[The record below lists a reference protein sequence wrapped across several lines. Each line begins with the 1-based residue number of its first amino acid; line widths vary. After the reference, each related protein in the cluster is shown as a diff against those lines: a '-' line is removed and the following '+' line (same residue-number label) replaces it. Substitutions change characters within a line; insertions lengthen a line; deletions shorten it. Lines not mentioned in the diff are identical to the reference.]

1 MRIIL
6 TYFFV
11 TLGVIFF
18 AIILFLVYVWHANV
32 WNVQNFVS
40 FVQSEPLSMEQS
52 TEATGASGASTEQ
65 QSALEQYGIDEST
78 FTNLSDEQ
86 EACFTENLGEDRVAE
101 ILDGAMPTLTEIT
114 TGAECL

>member
-18 AIILFLVYVWHANV
+18 AIILFLVYAWHANV
-32 WNVQNFVS
+32 WGVQNFVS
-40 FVQSEPLSMEQS
+40 FVQSEPLPMEPAGES
-52 TEATGASGASTEQ
+52 GGSGASTEQ
-65 QSALEQYGIDEST
+65 QSALEEYGLDEST